1 MRLEQGDE
9 GRVVEM
15 GSRVAGGQ
23 NVDGLAGHRK
33 VVGDTRH

>member
-1 MRLEQGDE
+1 MRLEQSDE

-23 NVDGLAGHRK
+23 NVNGLAGHRK
-33 VVGDTRH
+33 VVGDTHH